1 MTDFRKFTV
10 LPVVVAAGM
19 MMAACGTKKVAVQP
33 PPPPAQPTAV
43 AANRTA
49 PTPAYTPRPA
59 TETTAPAE
67 TATNRYPDKAT
78 RDRIDVLLGRI
89 SDAYF
94 DYDQHTLRPDA
105 VTTLQTDSTELRDI
119 LKQYP
124 DYKLVIE
131 GHADERGS
139 DEYNLGLGDARAKS
153 AKDYLVNV
161 GIPSTQLS
169 IVSYGKDRPIC
180 TDHNESCWQKN
191 RRIHIIAAANQAG

>member
-1 MTDFRKFTV
+1 MTDICKITV
-10 LPVVVAAGM
+10 VPVVAAGM
-19 MMAACGTKKVAVQP
+19 FLAACGTKKVVVA
-33 PPPPAQPTAV
+33 PPPAPMPAQTAS
-43 AANRTA
+43 ASNRTT
-49 PTPAYTPRPA
+49 TPAYTPPAPRPA
-59 TETTAPAE
+59 ADTTASN
-67 TATNRYPDKAT
+67 TSRYPDKAT
-78 RDRIDVLLGRI
+78 RDRIDTLLARI

-105 VTTLQTDSTELRDI
+105 VKTLQSDSAELRDI

-153 AKDYLVNV
+153 AKDYLVQV
-161 GIPSTQLS
+161 GIPSGQLS
-169 IVSYGKDRPIC
+169 VVSYGKDRPIC

-191 RRIHIIAAANQAG
+191 RRIHIVAAANQPG